1 MERFDACAASR
12 VVRRA
17 ALAAVLAATGC
28 GATPEP
34 VSAESV
40 AANEAALLAPFGV
53 ARTLVADRLVIEMTA
68 NFYDELVL
76 PALADGAQDEERVTR
91 QDGGT
96 EVIYRNRS
104 PRTQLRLAIGSTQMF
119 VLEEA
124 RIVVLGG
131 RQTFRLDATLE
142 GGGTA
147 PTVAVVEGDRR
158 DDLRQARFTAGSFQR
173 QR

>member
-1 MERFDACAASR
+1 
-12 VVRRA
+12 
-17 ALAAVLAATGC
+17 
-28 GATPEP
+28 
-34 VSAESV
+34 
-40 AANEAALLAPFGV
+40 
-53 ARTLVADRLVIEMTA
+53 
-68 NFYDELVL
+68 
-76 PALADGAQDEERVTR
+76 
-91 QDGGT
+91 
-96 EVIYRNRS
+96 
-104 PRTQLRLAIGSTQMF
+104 MF